1 MILGVGIDLTP
12 VDRMERALARHG
24 DRFEKRVFTDGE
36 RAYCRARAR
45 PADHFAARF
54 AAKEAA
60 LKALG
65 VPEGLSWHE
74 LEIVPAAGGPP
85 ELVLRGVAA
94 RAADERGVRRLHLSL
109 THAGGQAA
117 AVVVAEGA

>member
-1 MILGVGIDLTP
+1 MIVGVGIDLTP
-12 VDRMERALARHG
+12 IDRVALILRRHG
-24 DRFEKRVFTDGE
+24 DRFERKVFTDGE
-36 RAYCRARAR
+36 RAYCNGKSS

-54 AAKEAA
+54 AAKEAT

-74 LEIVPAAGGPP
+74 MEIVSLAAGRPSLR
-85 ELVLRGVAA
+85 LVGAAA
-94 RAADERGVRRLHLSL
+94 RAAAELGVARLHLTL